1 MQNLEMLEPSLD
13 SLNGPGHYI
22 FSLVQSSYP
31 IFSMVWECI
40 DDIQHTHVTEHV
52 LSMNEN
58 DSSDHCFRT
67 GFVEKSHKYRL
78 CIICRL
84 SNFYFHSR
92 QYLIQFLEC
101 PV

>member
-1 MQNLEMLEPSLD
+1 MLEHSLGSD
-13 SLNGPGHYI
+13 LLNGPGHYI

-31 IFSMVWECI
+31 ISSMVWEG
-40 DDIQHTHVTEHV
+40 HTHVTEHV

-58 DSSDHCFRT
+58 YNDSFDHRFRT
-67 GFVEKSHKYRL
+67 GFIVKSHKYRL
-78 CIICRL
+78 YIICTL

-92 QYLIQFLEC
+92 QYLIRFLEC